1 MDKKQAIIMILVCA
15 LAVGIGL
22 VAMNWMTRD
31 APSQEPREAPGTTDS
46 QPIAVDP
53 ESPGDPGTVGSGAE
67 DDEAGPEPAP

>member
-1 MDKKQAIIMILVCA
+1 MDKKQAIIMFLVSA

-31 APSQEPREAPGTTDS
+31 APSQEPREAQGTTGS

-53 ESPGDPGTVGSGAE
+53 ESAGDPGTAGPGAE
-67 DDEAGPEPAP
+67 DDEAGSEPVP